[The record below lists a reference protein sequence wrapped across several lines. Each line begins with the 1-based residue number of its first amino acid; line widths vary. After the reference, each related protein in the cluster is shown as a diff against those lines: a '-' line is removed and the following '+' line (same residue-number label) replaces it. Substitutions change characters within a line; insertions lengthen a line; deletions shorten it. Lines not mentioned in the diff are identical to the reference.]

1 VIVAVT
7 LAVAVVSVFVAAT
20 RSARSTT
27 YGAAST
33 AAAVADL
40 AAGLGSIAAGCLA
53 FVLGKRASLAA
64 LMTLI
69 GVTWLAPDWIG
80 WEGGP
85 AAARSIAMIV
95 APFLVPLVL
104 HLALGYPSGR
114 LTGRA
119 NTTLVALAF
128 GVTAIASVGRALF
141 RDPFRDL
148 HCWDNCTANVFLVTP
163 DRQLTRFFGDFG
175 WRVTVA
181 IGVASAIA
189 CAWRL
194 AGTTPVARRS
204 TWFVLMPACGA
215 LLATATYAVTM
226 LAGGPEDP
234 TRDLHQAIFLLRAGS
249 VTTLAVGFA
258 WGALR
263 SNRTGRAVARLAEA
277 LEAVPA
283 PGTLA
288 TTLATSFGDDGLEVA
303 YRLSGSDRYVNA
315 TGHPADPRPGRGQAT
330 TAIVRDGQ
338 PLAVVVHDRAL
349 AAEHDLERE
358 IGAAAR
364 LAVDNERLRAE
375 NLAQLEDLRASRTRL
390 VATADATRR
399 RLERDLHDGAQ
410 QRLLAALYELRLA
423 ASATSTQNSDP
434 ALVAKLSEA
443 SRLAEQTLSELREL
457 AHGIYPAILTEA
469 GLGPSLRTFADR
481 APIAV
486 EITGVVDDRFDANVE
501 AASYLVVVE
510 TVNDAS
516 RNTATLASVR
526 VHNGG
531 ASLIVDVDHDG
542 SKTSSDLAV
551 HLADRVGA
559 LGGQLAV
566 DGTAV
571 RAELPCVS

>member
-1 VIVAVT
+1 
-7 LAVAVVSVFVAAT
+7 
-20 RSARSTT
+20 
-27 YGAAST
+27 
-33 AAAVADL
+33 
-40 AAGLGSIAAGCLA
+40 
-53 FVLGKRASLAA
+53 
-64 LMTLI
+64 
-69 GVTWLAPDWIG
+69 
-80 WEGGP
+80 
-85 AAARSIAMIV
+85 
-95 APFLVPLVL
+95 
-104 HLALGYPSGR
+104 
-114 LTGRA
+114 
-119 NTTLVALAF
+119 
-128 GVTAIASVGRALF
+128 
-141 RDPFRDL
+141 
-148 HCWDNCTANVFLVTP
+148 
-163 DRQLTRFFGDFG
+163 
-175 WRVTVA
+175 
-181 IGVASAIA
+181 
-189 CAWRL
+189 
-194 AGTTPVARRS
+194 
-204 TWFVLMPACGA
+204 
-215 LLATATYAVTM
+215 
-226 LAGGPEDP
+226 
-234 TRDLHQAIFLLRAGS
+234 
-249 VTTLAVGFA
+249 
-258 WGALR
+258 
-263 SNRTGRAVARLAEA
+263 
-277 LEAVPA
+277 
-283 PGTLA
+283 
-288 TTLATSFGDDGLEVA
+288 
-303 YRLSGSDRYVNA
+303 
-315 TGHPADPRPGRGQAT
+315 
-330 TAIVRDGQ
+330 VRDGQ
-338 PLAVVVHDRAL
+338 PLAVVVHDWAL

-542 SKTSSDLAV
+542 STTSSDLAV